1 MAETGERAMVRDG
14 IDPAAAKAA
23 REGNLP
29 PPADGKAGESDPTQ
43 PSRAEV
49 LALRPDLADS
59 VPGTPTDADHSPGT
73 EAGVPGNVPNNQGD
87 LP

>member
-1 MAETGERAMVRDG
+1 MAETGDRAKVRDG
-14 IDPAAAKAA
+14 IDPAAARAA
-23 REGNLP
+23 REGKLP
-29 PPADGKAGESDPTQ
+29 PPADGKAGESDPSE

-73 EAGVPGNVPNNQGD
+73 EDGDPGKRKDDRRP
-87 LP
+87 